1 MKQKKGMELVTER
14 TVDGFRRE
22 LLRREY
28 SHGTAESYVRSIRAF
43 ARWSGGAV
51 DRGLV
56 LTWKARLTAQYA
68 PATVNAMLA
77 GLNRFF
83 DFSGRPECRVKV
95 LRLQRCS
102 FREAERELDRGEYR
116 ALIRTA
122 RTLGR
127 ERLALVME
135 TICATGIRVGE
146 VPFITVE
153 AACRGRTDVALKG
166 KVRTIFIP
174 DRLCRRLLQYARKQK
189 ITSGEIFLTGG
200 GKRLSRTQ
208 IWAEIEAAVPR
219 RRCGGGKG
227 LSPQSAAP
235 VRPDLLPGL
244 SGRSEAGGYFGSQLH
259 RDHSDLPADHRHGA
273 SAAAGTA
280 GTALLD
286 KMMILSH
293 IGGKKAAGPRRQLKV
308 YLKN

>member
-56 LTWKARLTAQYA
+56 LTWKAQLTAQYA

-77 GLNRFF
+77 GINRFF
-83 DFSGRPECRVKV
+83 AFMGWPECKVKA
-95 LRLQRCS
+95 LRLQRRS
-102 FREAERELDRGEYR
+102 FREAERELDREEYR
-116 ALIRTA
+116 TLVRTA

-146 VPFITVE
+146 VPYITVE
-153 AACRGRTDVALKG
+153 ALRRGKAVVALKG
-166 KVRTIFIP
+166 KVRTILLP
-174 DRLCRRLLQYARKQK
+174 EKLCKKLLKYAKRQK
-189 ITSGEIFLTGG
+189 ITSGEVFLTGG
-200 GKRLSRTQ
+200 GKRLSRVQ
-208 IWAEIEAAVPR
+208 IWAEMKRLCRAASVAADKVFPHNLRHLFARTFYQASRDVVQLADILGHSSIETTRIYLLTTGAEHLR
-219 RRCGGGKG
+219 RLERLG
-227 LSPQSAAP
+227 L
-235 VRPDLLPGL
+235 LC
-244 SGRSEAGGYFGSQLH
+244 
-259 RDHSDLPADHRHGA
+259 
-273 SAAAGTA
+273 
-280 GTALLD
+280 
-286 KMMILSH
+286 
-293 IGGKKAAGPRRQLKV
+293 
-308 YLKN
+308 

>member
-56 LTWKARLTAQYA
+56 LTWKARLTARYA

-83 DFSGRPECRVKV
+83 DFAGRPECRVKV
-95 LRLQRCS
+95 LRLQRRS
-102 FREAERELDRGEYR
+102 FREAERELDREEYR
-116 ALIRTA
+116 TLVRTA

-146 VPFITVE
+146 VPYITVE
-153 AACRGRTDVALKG
+153 ALRRGKAVVALKG
-166 KVRTIFIP
+166 KVRTILLP
-174 DRLCRRLLQYARKQK
+174 EKLCKKLLKYVKRQK
-189 ITSGEIFLTGG
+189 ITSGEVFLTGG
-200 GKRLSRTQ
+200 GKRLSRVQ
-208 IWAEIEAAVPR
+208 IWAEMKRLCRAASVAADKVFPHNLRHLFARTFYQASRDVVQLADILGHSSIETCLLYLLTTGTEHLR
-219 RRCGGGKG
+219 RLERLG
-227 LSPQSAAP
+227 L
-235 VRPDLLPGL
+235 LC
-244 SGRSEAGGYFGSQLH
+244 
-259 RDHSDLPADHRHGA
+259 
-273 SAAAGTA
+273 
-280 GTALLD
+280 
-286 KMMILSH
+286 
-293 IGGKKAAGPRRQLKV
+293 
-308 YLKN
+308 

>member
-1 MKQKKGMELVTER
+1 METQER
-14 TVDGFRRE
+14 LRRIDPARLAAFQAE
-22 LLRREY
+22 LLRKEY
-28 SHGTAESYVRSIRAF
+28 SVGTVENYLRAVRAF

-56 LTWKARLTAQYA
+56 LTWKARLTARYA

-83 DFSGRPECRVKV
+83 DFAGRPECRVKV

-116 ALIRTA
+116 ALVRTA

-208 IWAEIEAAVPR
+208 IWAEMKR
-219 RRCGGGKG
+219 LCR
-227 LSPQSAAP
+227 
-235 VRPDLLPGL
+235 
-244 SGRSEAGGYFGSQLH
+244 
-259 RDHSDLPADHRHGA
+259 
-273 SAAAGTA
+273 AAGV
-280 GTALLD
+280 
-286 KMMILSH
+286 
-293 IGGKKAAGPRRQLKV
+293 AAGKVFPHNLRHLFARTFYRACQDVVKLADILGHSSIETTRIYLLTTGTEHLRRLER
-308 YLKN
+308 LGLLC

>member
-56 LTWKARLTAQYA
+56 LTWKAQLTAQYA

-77 GLNRFF
+77 GINRFF
-83 DFSGRPECRVKV
+83 AFMGWPECKVKA
-95 LRLQRCS
+95 LRLQRRS
-102 FREAERELDRGEYR
+102 FREAERELDREEYR
-116 ALIRTA
+116 TLVRTA

-146 VPFITVE
+146 VPYITVE
-153 AACRGRTDVALKG
+153 ALRRGKAVVALKG
-166 KVRTIFIP
+166 KVRTILLP
-174 DRLCRRLLQYARKQK
+174 EKLCKKLLKYVKRQK
-189 ITSGEIFLTGG
+189 ITSGEVFLTGG
-200 GKRLSRTQ
+200 GKRLSRVQ
-208 IWAEIEAAVPR
+208 IWAEMKR
-219 RRCGGGKG
+219 LCC
-227 LSPQSAAP
+227 
-235 VRPDLLPGL
+235 
-244 SGRSEAGGYFGSQLH
+244 
-259 RDHSDLPADHRHGA
+259 
-273 SAAAGTA
+273 AAGVAADKVFPHNLRHLFARTFYRA
-280 GTALLD
+280 CQDVVKLADILGHSSIETTRIYLLTTGAEH
-286 KMMILSH
+286 L
-293 IGGKKAAGPRRQLKV
+293 RRLER
-308 YLKN
+308 LGLLC

>member
-56 LTWKARLTAQYA
+56 LTWKAQLTAQYA

-77 GLNRFF
+77 GINRFF
-83 DFSGRPECRVKV
+83 AFMGWPECKVKA
-95 LRLQRCS
+95 LRLQRRS
-102 FREAERELDRGEYR
+102 FREAERELDREEYR
-116 ALIRTA
+116 TLVRTA

-146 VPFITVE
+146 VPYITVE
-153 AACRGRTDVALKG
+153 ALRRGKAVVALKG
-166 KVRTIFIP
+166 KVRTILLP
-174 DRLCRRLLQYARKQK
+174 EKLCKKLLKYVKRQK
-189 ITSGEIFLTGG
+189 ITSGEVFLTGG
-200 GKRLSRTQ
+200 GKRLSRVQ
-208 IWAEIEAAVPR
+208 IWAEMKR
-219 RRCGGGKG
+219 LCC
-227 LSPQSAAP
+227 
-235 VRPDLLPGL
+235 
-244 SGRSEAGGYFGSQLH
+244 
-259 RDHSDLPADHRHGA
+259 
-273 SAAAGTA
+273 AAGVAADKVFPHNLRHLFARTFYQA
-280 GTALLD
+280 SRDVVQLADILGHSSIETTRIYLLTTGAEH
-286 KMMILSH
+286 L
-293 IGGKKAAGPRRQLKV
+293 RRLER
-308 YLKN
+308 LGLLC

>member
-56 LTWKARLTAQYA
+56 LTWKARLTARYA

-77 GLNRFF
+77 GINRFF
-83 DFSGRPECRVKV
+83 AFMGWPECKVKA
-95 LRLQRCS
+95 LRLQRRS
-102 FREAERELDRGEYR
+102 FREAERELDREEYR
-116 ALIRTA
+116 TLVRTA

-146 VPFITVE
+146 VPYITVE
-153 AACRGRTDVALKG
+153 ALRRGKAVVALKG
-166 KVRTIFIP
+166 KVRTILLP
-174 DRLCRRLLQYARKQK
+174 EKLCKKLLKYAKRQK
-189 ITSGEIFLTGG
+189 ITSGEVFLTGG
-200 GKRLSRTQ
+200 GKRLSRVQ
-208 IWAEIEAAVPR
+208 IWAEMKR
-219 RRCGGGKG
+219 LCC
-227 LSPQSAAP
+227 
-235 VRPDLLPGL
+235 
-244 SGRSEAGGYFGSQLH
+244 
-259 RDHSDLPADHRHGA
+259 
-273 SAAAGTA
+273 AAGVAADKVFPHNLRHLFARTFYRA
-280 GTALLD
+280 CRDVARLADVLGHSSIETTRIYLLTTGTEHLRRLERLGLLC
-286 KMMILSH
+286 
-293 IGGKKAAGPRRQLKV
+293 
-308 YLKN
+308 

>member
-14 TVDGFRRE
+14 TVEGFRRE

-77 GLNRFF
+77 GINRFF
-83 DFSGRPECRVKV
+83 AFMGWPECKVKA
-95 LRLQRCS
+95 LRLQRRS
-102 FREAERELDRGEYR
+102 FREAERELDREEYR
-116 ALIRTA
+116 TLVRTA

-146 VPFITVE
+146 VPYITVE
-153 AACRGRTDVALKG
+153 ALRRGKAVVALKG
-166 KVRTIFIP
+166 KVRTILLP
-174 DRLCRRLLQYARKQK
+174 EKLCKKLLKYAKRQK
-189 ITSGEIFLTGG
+189 ITSGEVFLTGG
-200 GKRLSRTQ
+200 GKRLSRVQ
-208 IWAEIEAAVPR
+208 IWAEMKR
-219 RRCGGGKG
+219 LCC
-227 LSPQSAAP
+227 
-235 VRPDLLPGL
+235 
-244 SGRSEAGGYFGSQLH
+244 
-259 RDHSDLPADHRHGA
+259 
-273 SAAAGTA
+273 AAGVAADKVFPHNLRHLFARTFYRA
-280 GTALLD
+280 CQDVVKLADILGHSSIETTRIYLLTTGTEHLRRLERLGLLC
-286 KMMILSH
+286 
-293 IGGKKAAGPRRQLKV
+293 
-308 YLKN
+308 

>member
-56 LTWKARLTAQYA
+56 LTWKARLTARYA

-77 GLNRFF
+77 GINRFF
-83 DFSGRPECRVKV
+83 AFMGWPECKVKA
-95 LRLQRCS
+95 LRLQRRS
-102 FREAERELDRGEYR
+102 YREAERELDREEYR
-116 ALIRTA
+116 TLVRTA

-146 VPFITVE
+146 VPYITVE
-153 AACRGRTDVALKG
+153 ALRRGKAVVALKG
-166 KVRTIFIP
+166 KVRTILLP
-174 DRLCRRLLQYARKQK
+174 EKLCKKLLNYAKRQK
-189 ITSGEIFLTGG
+189 ITSGEVFLTGG
-200 GKRLSRTQ
+200 GKRLSRVQ
-208 IWAEIEAAVPR
+208 IWAEMKR
-219 RRCGGGKG
+219 LCC
-227 LSPQSAAP
+227 
-235 VRPDLLPGL
+235 
-244 SGRSEAGGYFGSQLH
+244 
-259 RDHSDLPADHRHGA
+259 
-273 SAAAGTA
+273 AAGVAADKVFPHNLRHLFARTFYRA
-280 GTALLD
+280 CQDVVKLADILGHSSIETTRIYLLTTGTEHL
-286 KMMILSH
+286 
-293 IGGKKAAGPRRQLKV
+293 RQLER
-308 YLKN
+308 LGLLC